1 MAPDEIIA
9 EIDQS
14 TALLVTHLAKF
25 NDTQFNQRPADDSWS
40 AAEVTEHL
48 LLIETRINNALGRGV
63 PTDRAP
69 DKKIELMREALR
81 DPARKFPAPE
91 FVVPSTAYKVCRKM
105 AELMIMQRGILKEI
119 LQTTNLT
126 QTTEFKH
133 PVLGRLTRL
142 EWIYFNIYH
151 TERHC
156 RQLARI
162 AREVV
167 TSA

>member
-9 EIDQS
+9 EIDKS
-14 TALLVTHLAKF
+14 TARLVAHLAKF
-25 NDTQFNQRPADDSWS
+25 NDAQFNQKPSDQGWS

-69 DKKIELMREALR
+69 DKKIELMRDALR
-81 DPARKFPAPE
+81 DPERKFPAPE
-91 FVVPSTAYKVCRKM
+91 FVIPSPTFKVCRKM
-105 AELMIMQRGILKEI
+105 VELMIMQRGILKEI

-142 EWIYFNIYH
+142 EWIYFNIFH

-162 AREVV
+162 AKEVV
-167 TSA
+167 T

>member
-1 MAPDEIIA
+1 MAPQELIT
-9 EIDQS
+9 EIDQN
-14 TALLVTHLAKF
+14 TARLVEHLAKF
-25 NDTQFNQRPADDSWS
+25 SDAQFNQKPADNSWS

-48 LLIETRINNALGRGV
+48 LLIETKINNALGRGV
-63 PTDRAP
+63 PTDRPP
-69 DKKIELMREALR
+69 DKKIEMMREALN
-81 DPARKFPAPE
+81 DPERKFPAPE
-91 FVVPSTAYKVCRKM
+91 FVAPSSTFKVCRKM
-105 AELMIMQRGILKEI
+105 VELIIMQRGILKEI

-162 AREVV
+162 AKEVV
-167 TSA
+167 T